1 VEGSGLTLQ
10 PTESG
15 SGLTLHIAESGRH
28 HAGLYTC
35 QADNGWGELANAT
48 VSFISVSAV
57 PIHCMSTG
65 DRFPFFCA
73 ECDTVRIGS
82 LSITKLSLSV

>member
-1 VEGSGLTLQ
+1 MEGSGLTLQ

-15 SGLTLHIAESGRH
+15 SGLNLHIAESGRH

-48 VSFISVSAV
+48 VSFISVYAV
-57 PIHCMSTG
+57 YIVCKQATVF
-65 DRFPFFCA
+65 RFFGA

-82 LSITKLSLSV
+82 FSITKFSLSV